1 MIGTTK
7 VKISSGQA
15 DPANQ
20 SEFLE
25 KRRAGL
31 ERFMNRIAVHSTLRV
46 DPDFRD
52 FLEMDSD
59 LPKSTN
65 TSAFSGAGVVRLLSK
80 FGETVNK
87 MSYKMDESDSVCF
100 IISISY
106 LSILV
111 VFLVL
116 RYSY

>member
-7 VKISSGQA
+7 VKITSGQP

-31 ERFMNRIAVHSTLRV
+31 ERFMNRIAAHLILRV

-87 MSYKMDESDSVCF
+87 MSYKMDESDTVCF
-100 IISISY
+100 IHFALQ
-106 LSILV
+106 LSTFV
-111 VFLVL
+111 
-116 RYSY
+116 